1 MITAVCAM
9 VLGLLL
15 GGSDLADRRR
25 TRQSERARIAEI
37 AAGLD
42 RFQWWV
48 LEDLAET
55 RQAFLHR
62 DRRNGDE
69 EVQAFAAALERATK
83 VGIPDEPAV
92 YRLAD
97 QLIRNRADIPSGR

>member
-9 VLGLLL
+9 VLGVLLA
-15 GGSDLADRRR
+15 GSDLADRRR
-25 TRQSERARIAEI
+25 TRRSERARIAEI

-48 LEDLAET
+48 LEDLADA
-55 RQAFLHR
+55 RQAFLYR
-62 DRRNGDE
+62 DHSQGDK
-69 EVQAFAAALERATK
+69 EVRAFLAARQAAIK
-83 VGIPDEPAV
+83 VGIPDEVAV

-97 QLIRNRADIPSGR
+97 QMIRERDQQRLG

>member
-1 MITAVCAM
+1 MIAAVCAM
-9 VLGLLL
+9 VFGVLL
-15 GGSDLADRRR
+15 GGSDLADRWR
-25 TRQSERARIAEI
+25 TRQSQRARIAEI

-48 LEDLAET
+48 LEDLADA

-62 DRRNGDE
+62 DREQGDE
-69 EVQAFAAALERATK
+69 EVRAFLAAREAAIK
-83 VGIPDEPAV
+83 VGIPDELAV

-97 QLIRNRADIPSGR
+97 QMIRERDQQRLG

>member
-1 MITAVCAM
+1 MTH
-9 VLGLLL
+9 
-15 GGSDLADRRR
+15 DYTTFERWR

-48 LEDLAET
+48 LEDLADV
-55 RQAFLHR
+55 RQAFLSR
-62 DRRNGDE
+62 DRTSGDE
-69 EVQAFAAALERATK
+69 EVRAFVAARDAATR
-83 VGIPDEPAV
+83 VAIPDELAV

-97 QLIRNRADIPSGR
+97 QIGRDRDRHALM